1 MFPLNIVW
9 YHQPAADRLISA
21 SLLTF
26 PGTWKQNWESVWQR
40 LREET
45 AEVITWFHLSWFWF
59 KKGRACHKRKK
70 KEKNNNP
77 TEKRSERTETHSER
91 RDALNKKRWRQL
103 ITPHSNEIKWHRE
116 AMEERSA
123 RRNTNKKNYLLT
135 VFSLLFCGFNQP
147 RRHDSVSDTRQTR
160 RRRADTERLM
170 APHATHAMLADY
182 PRCLY
187 SHMRSIW
194 ILTPP
199 KTCVSPRPS
208 VCHPATPR
216 QQHTRN

>member
-116 AMEERSA
+116 AMEESSA
-123 RRNTNKKNYLLT
+123 RRNTNKKITSSLFFHCYFVVLISPEDMT
-135 VFSLLFCGFNQP
+135 V
-147 RRHDSVSDTRQTR
+147 
-160 RRRADTERLM
+160 
-170 APHATHAMLADY
+170 Y
-182 PRCLY
+182 
-187 SHMRSIW
+187 
-194 ILTPP
+194 LTPDRLEEDGQ
-199 KTCVSPRPS
+199 TQRGLWPR
-208 VCHPATPR
+208 TPLMLC
-216 QQHTRN
+216 